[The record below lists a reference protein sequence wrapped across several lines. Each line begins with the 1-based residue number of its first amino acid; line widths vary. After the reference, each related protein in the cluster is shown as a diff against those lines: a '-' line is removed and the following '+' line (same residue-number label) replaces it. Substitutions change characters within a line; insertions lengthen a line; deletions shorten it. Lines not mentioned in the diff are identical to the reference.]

1 MISFDDC
8 IDYPLENECG
18 PNFSDVCKPD
28 NNGALCK
35 FGLNAK
41 ANPQLLVKYG
51 ANLERLD
58 LAAAKLE
65 YKALY
70 WLAIMEQFA
79 YRRVATKLLDMRINQ
94 GCEDAVNHLQIVVG
108 IHPTGFFGPI
118 TLAKANAMTED
129 DMLTGLAAEAH
140 NHYQQTEEAHPE
152 DKVYD
157 KNWMARAAKLPL

>member
-35 FGLNAK
+35 FGLNCK

-70 WLAIMEQFA
+70 WLPIMEQLNS
-79 YRRVATKLLDMRINQ
+79 RRVATKLLDMRINQ
-94 GCEDAVNHLQIVVG
+94 GAEDAVNHLQNVAG
-108 IHPTGFFGPI
+108 IHPTGFFGAI
-118 TLAKANAMTED
+118 TLGKINATTED
-129 DMLTGLAAEAH
+129 TVLAGLVSEAH
-140 NHYQQTEEAHPE
+140 SHYQQTEEAHPE

-157 KNWMARAAKLPL
+157 KNWMARAAKLPV